1 MNAILQK
8 HFEKHG
14 FNSDFFDKYELFTSE
29 QLKNIDFLSDYL
41 YKIRQTGKKIVI
53 YTDYDVD
60 GMMSSVVAYAGLSE
74 LGFNVELFYSAPSNG
89 YGFRV
94 NDVDAIYNLYSD
106 VDVILTGDVGIGC
119 NDAVTYARSK
129 GVEVI
134 VTDHHPGKAPV
145 DAVVTVNPN
154 QKGETYSHNGI
165 CGCYVLYK
173 VLETFVL
180 AYDPS
185 KLALIQSLQLFV
197 GISTISDSMPLLFEN
212 RSVVRE
218 SIRLARILYD
228 TPTVISRAN
237 SAVYSR
243 AFVGMK
249 ELLSHFASQRKIKK
263 AVDIDET
270 FYGFYLVPFLNSC
283 KRMDGDM
290 SVAYGIFF
298 SECIKAAASFPNMR
312 CVKNSILYLEALN
325 TERKRLKKYYV
336 SEIVKEKAEQETVES
351 FYMQCGVYITDAPA
365 GLLGLLGSQFLDET
379 GIPTLVVNRL
389 PDGSFSGS
397 GRSPSWFDFANQ
409 AFEYG
414 LNVQCAGHEGAF
426 GVFIPNETVLNQYV
440 DFYNNVVVKTY
451 NDLPKDKII
460 DTSIVVSYDS
470 RYVCDFMYND
480 NLVRDYLN
488 EIENF
493 RPFGRAFP
501 EPRFKL
507 IIDLNNVSERLMGDK
522 NQHVKLI
529 TSDGLNVL
537 LFNRALE
544 YMHLKNSG
552 NNVLVCSGAFKV
564 NEFRNTVSVDFTVRD
579 II

>member
-8 HFEKHG
+8 HFEKHK
-14 FNSDFFDKYELFTSE
+14 FDSDFFNTYELFTNE
-29 QLKNIDFLSDYL
+29 CLKGIDFLSNYL
-41 YKIRQTGKKIVI
+41 YKIRRAGKKIVI

-74 LGFNVELFYSAPSNG
+74 LGFNVELFCPSPSNG
-89 YGFRV
+89 YGFRP
-94 NDVDAIYNLYSD
+94 SD
-106 VDVILTGDVGIGC
+106 VDDICNLYPDVNVILTGDVGIGC
-119 NDAVTYARSK
+119 NDAVTYAKSK
-129 GVEVI
+129 NVEVI
-134 VTDHHPGKAPV
+134 VTDHHLGSAPV
-145 DAVVTVNPN
+145 DAVITVNPN
-154 QKGETYSHNGI
+154 QTGETFSHSGI

-180 AYDPS
+180 TYEPT
-185 KLALIQSLQLFV
+185 KLSLIQRLQLFV
-197 GISTISDSMPLLFEN
+197 GVSTISDSMPLLFEN

-218 SIRLARILYD
+218 SIRLARILHD
-228 TPTVISRAN
+228 TPTVISQAN
-237 SAVYSR
+237 SAVYLR

-249 ELLSHFASQRKIKK
+249 ELLSHFASQCKIRK
-263 AVDIDET
+263 AADIDET

-290 SVAYGIFF
+290 SVAYGVFF
-298 SECIKAAASFPNMR
+298 SNCVEATPSFPNMC
-312 CVKNSILYLEALN
+312 CVRNSILYLDALN

-336 SEIVKEKAEQETVES
+336 SEIEKEKAEQETVEA

-365 GLLGLLGSQFLDET
+365 GLLGLLGSQFLDDT

-397 GRSPSWFDFANQ
+397 GRSPSWFDFTNQ
-409 AFEYG
+409 AFKYG
-414 LNVQCAGHEGAF
+414 LNVRCAGHEGAF
-426 GVFIPNETVLNQYV
+426 GVFIPNESVLNQYV
-440 DFYNNVVVKTY
+440 DFYNNVVVKVY

-460 DTSIVVSYDS
+460 DTSIVVSCDS

-480 NLVRDYLN
+480 SLIRDYLN

-493 RPFGRAFP
+493 CPFGRAFP
-501 EPRFKL
+501 EPKFKL
-507 IIDLNNVSERLMGDK
+507 IIDLSNVSERLMGDK

-529 TSDGLNVL
+529 TSGGLNVL

-544 YMHLKNSG
+544 YIHLKNSG
-552 NNVLVCSGAFKV
+552 NNILVCSGAFKF
-564 NEFRNTVSVDFTVRD
+564 NEFKNTVSVDFTVQD